1 MEEQKRLRTPVI
13 RDAELN
19 KHKHKLTEIVSIY
32 FQVEDMEEE
41 SSSDEYEDD
50 SDEDSGLSKPPPAIG
65 KPVMAVG
72 K

>member
-1 MEEQKRLRTPVI
+1 
-13 RDAELN
+13 
-19 KHKHKLTEIVSIY
+19 
-32 FQVEDMEEE
+32 MEEE

-72 K
+72 KQKNDLTLCYSSQCKTVINHNWFSVTG

>member
-1 MEEQKRLRTPVI
+1 
-13 RDAELN
+13 
-19 KHKHKLTEIVSIY
+19 
-32 FQVEDMEEE
+32 MEEE

-72 K
+72 KNKTKPICICLCYNLIVLKILLCIPF